1 MPRKPYQDSPTPAGN
16 SMAALVLDRLAP
28 LAVRPDFRDKAQ
40 ATLDLF
46 ALKASEY
53 GLFAAT
59 YALALANH
67 LRPPFDVVVIGNLE
81 DKHTQRL
88 LESAY
93 AAPRAGK
100 RVMTF
105 GPDALRAGALPA
117 GLAATLPHL
126 PLDGRPLALVC
137 VGTSCQPPVDTPEAL
152 AEALR

>member
-1 MPRKPYQDSPTPAGN
+1 MIANPTLMMIERK
-16 SMAALVLDRLAP
+16 RR
-28 LAVRPDFRDKAQ
+28 RPIPSKQ

-46 ALKASEY
+46 APKASEY

-67 LRPPFDVVVIGNLE
+67 LRPPVDVIVIGRPDDE
-81 DKHTQRL
+81 RTQSL
-88 LESAY
+88 LASAY

-105 GPDALRAGALPA
+105 EPDAVRAGTLPP

-152 AEALR
+152 VESLR